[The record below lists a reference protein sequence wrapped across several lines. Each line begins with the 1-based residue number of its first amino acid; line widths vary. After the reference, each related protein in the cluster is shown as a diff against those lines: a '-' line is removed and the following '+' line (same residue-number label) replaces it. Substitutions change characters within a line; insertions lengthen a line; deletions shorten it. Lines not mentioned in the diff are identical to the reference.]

1 MKSRAES
8 NHFLP
13 KYSLNIN
20 GRLLD
25 LSVPKVMGILNVTP
39 DSFYDGSFYQ
49 TETEILHQA
58 EKMLSAGADIIDIGG
73 YSTRPGAAE
82 ITAAAE
88 IDRVLA
94 AIRPVIR
101 EFPGTIISIDT
112 FRGAVAKAAFLEGAS
127 IINDVSGGTL
137 DAEMFST
144 AAEMKAPYVLMHMRG
159 NPETMTSLSDYG
171 DVVLECISELQV
183 RLNMLKEAGVH
194 NIILDPGFGFA
205 KTIPQN
211 FELLANLD
219 RFNILGRPLL
229 VGISRKSMI
238 WKTLQTTPEEA
249 LNGTTALHSVALLNG
264 ASILRV
270 HDVREAVQ
278 TIQLFGNLKISRRN
292 S

>member
-39 DSFYDGSFYQ
+39 DSFYDGSLYRS
-49 TETEILHQA
+49 ETEILHQV
-58 EKMLSAGADIIDIGG
+58 EKMLSAGADMIDIGG
-73 YSTRPGAAE
+73 YSTRPGAAD
-82 ITAAAE
+82 ITPAVE
-88 IDRVLA
+88 IDRVLS
-94 AIRPVIR
+94 AIRPVVR

-112 FRGAVAKAAFLEGAS
+112 FRSAVARAAFLEGAS
-127 IINDVSGGTL
+127 MINDVSGGTL
-137 DAEMFST
+137 DPEMFST
-144 AAEMKAPYVLMHMRG
+144 AAALKAPYVLMHMRG
-159 NPETMTSLSDYG
+159 NPQTMTTLSDYG
-171 DVVLECISELQV
+171 DVVLECISELQLG
-183 RLNMLKEAGVH
+183 LNMLHEAGVY

-211 FELLANLD
+211 FELLDNLD
-219 RFNILGRPLL
+219 RFNILGQPLL

-238 WKTLQTTPEEA
+238 WKTLETTPEEA
-249 LNGTTALHSVALLNG
+249 LNGTTALHSVALLKG

-278 TIQLFGNLKISRRN
+278 TIQLFRNLKITHRN
-292 S
+292 N